1 METKIIRSLKDFI
14 SKLRKKGIHEDIIH
28 KYNNII
34 YKGNIPDNAI
44 QPNMNGFNYINMP
57 NSMNNPNMQ
66 NSMNTPNIPGRFTSN
81 SHKHNYILN

>member
-1 METKIIRSLKDFI
+1 
-14 SKLRKKGIHEDIIH
+14 
-28 KYNNII
+28 
-34 YKGNIPDNAI
+34 
-44 QPNMNGFNYINMP
+44 MNGFNYINMP